1 MSFGVANSYVEAE
14 RLLDSGLRVPRAS
27 LFVLA
32 RRWNMKGYQRKSN
45 AQIIEKARAKI
56 SEFKRY
62 LNGHIDSE
70 RYELITDFMLDLPA
84 PAEDTQLYY
93 FEMIT
98 HSHFTREK
106 KIGNITIGV
115 VENED
120 TTRLRGTTKLSP
132 IEYDVINM
140 VPLGEKQDAKRPNVR
155 TLILANIAGR
165 ISGEGPNI
173 LGQGYVELLEITLDA
188 FHVADIAMATPL
200 WDRVL
205 ADDDGAP
212 SIQIPYVESAYYNV
226 ETKGFEHRNTCR
238 FNGFVSGRCLAS
250 ALIECFGTMADD
262 KAYLNRR
269 SYMKKKID
277 ATGLSDTRKKQML
290 DEAML
295 KWSAKNTMTYE
306 SLKAEVIEASQK
318 WSELKR
324 DSLELP
330 NDFAI
335 GDYTSEEFNNFNW
348 SIAHVV
354 PWLVMTRRQI
364 RLTPHTENDDRFIKT
379 IIGCRIWGYKS
390 CEHKHCILYGCIA
403 NEHFYR
409 CTRMI
414 DSLKQTFDGKQEVLV
429 DGSVIDKFA
438 MLHMVS
444 TTAKVPYIVS
454 GDLKGK
460 GVIIDLV
467 DGVFRKETGEELFAN
482 YKEDENYLVK
492 EQSTMDA
499 MVRKVYR
506 DGVIPEI
513 KCGANHDIVCMRLRV
528 NDHDFYIRVIKLKEL
543 YANNQPKE
551 NNDLF
556 CGLVQNYRYVLSQR
570 YMSHLSDDARETFG
584 SYSRCGITAKF
595 CDAIGVNSIP
605 EGWRLVKIDMRKS
618 YPSQLFFM
626 DKIPIGM
633 SIDHFVKWDNSK
645 EFDVNVNA
653 FYVVRRAKVATDD
666 EKYDMYCK
674 VRNEM
679 DILFESEVIICT
691 QHALGAFA
699 NICWR
704 RGVDWKKMIIVQA
717 IYVPSIALS
726 NDEGSKDTF
735 ACAIKNVCSM
745 KEVSEEVK
753 KQALVFLTGVL
764 QTKYGVKESCSMF
777 KSISDAKLFHDQV
790 YEYLDDDK
798 KKALFYI
805 GSNKLKV
812 ELQKSWFPIATMML
826 DMVRSRMAELCFA
839 MEQEGCKIMSIHVDA
854 LYVLVKKD
862 VNLNLKTEN
871 IMLTT
876 LSGESGHSKWD
887 ISTHFGCWKTE
898 ELFDFEEIATRK
910 PTVIKPCVMKLYKG
924 RELEEMTMKDE
935 YDMEEAKQIL
945 ASHDNRMFVKAPH
958 PGSGKT
964 YLCTHM
970 RLKGETLVCVHN
982 NYRKAEWEGFN
993 ITTSHYLLGG
1003 AVDIIGNEKVKDK
1016 VRKIPEGV
1024 KCIIFDEFYCYSA
1037 RQIGRACKLMKKESG
1052 IVFLGNGCRKQNKPI
1067 DGWAIGIGG
1076 SDRVETKYDAIIA
1089 EMFGCRLTLYE
1100 MKRFAVE
1107 KRPGIAK
1114 CCDLLWEKRDEDMRA
1129 VSLECCALGGI
1140 EVKKGMPVEV
1150 REDEWYI
1157 CATHAQIHEL
1167 QKRAKF
1173 ELKVVSFCG
1182 DSQKKVEDTITKKK
1196 ITINSNTRWDVLKKD
1211 AKGYCLKMCA
1221 HSREMD
1227 LNKRIVD
1234 EVCVASLDELFRAAN
1249 IATGHCVLGATLK
1262 GKINIFPHWKDRIR
1276 PEQCGCLFDAAWLNT
1291 VITRSADW
1299 NMTMWIEN

>member
-32 RRWNMKGYQRKSN
+32 RRFNMKGYQRKTN

-62 LNGHIDSE
+62 LSTHMDTE
-70 RYELITDFMLDLPA
+70 RYERIADFMLDLPT
-84 PAEDTQLYY
+84 PAEDAPLYY
-93 FEMIT
+93 FEFLL
-98 HSHFTREK
+98 HSKIMKENK
-106 KIGNITIGV
+106 KGEMV
-115 VENED
+115 VKDE
-120 TTRLRGTTKLSP
+120 TTRLRGTTKISP
-132 IEYDVINM
+132 IEWDAINS
-140 VPLGEKQDAKRPNVR
+140 VKLGEMQDARNPSVR
-155 TLILANIAGR
+155 TLILTNVAGR
-165 ISGEGPNI
+165 IAGEGVGI
-173 LGQGYVELLEITLDA
+173 LSHGYIEVLHIALDA
-188 FHVADIAMATPL
+188 FHVADVVMAKPL

-238 FNGFVSGRCLAS
+238 FDGFVSGRCLAS

-262 KAYLNRR
+262 KAWLNRR

-277 ATGLSDTRKKQML
+277 ATGLSAERKKEML

-295 KWSAKNTMTYE
+295 KWKAKNALTYE

-335 GDYTSEEFNNFNW
+335 GDYTSEEFINFNW

-429 DGSVIDKFA
+429 DDAVIDKFA
-438 MLHMVS
+438 MLNMVS
-444 TTAKVPYIVS
+444 TTAKIPYIVS
-454 GDLKGK
+454 GELKGK
-460 GVIIDLV
+460 GVIVDLV

-482 YKEDENYLVK
+482 YKADENYLVK

-528 NDHDFYIRVIKLKEL
+528 NDHDFYIRVIKMKEL

-551 NNDLF
+551 NHDLF
-556 CGLVQNYRYVLSQR
+556 CRLVQNYRYVLSQR

-584 SYSRCGITAKF
+584 SYSRCGITTKF

-605 EGWRLVKIDMRKS
+605 LGWRLVKIDMRKS
-618 YPSQLFFM
+618 YASQLFAM

-633 SIDHFVKWDNSK
+633 SMDHFVKWDNDK
-645 EFDVNVNA
+645 EFDMNVNA
-653 FYVVRRAKVATDD
+653 FYVVRKIRRDARV
-666 EKYDMYCK
+666 M
-674 VRNEM
+674 NEM
-679 DILFESEVIICT
+679 DILFECDTVICT
-691 QHALGAFA
+691 QHTLGTFA

-704 RGVDWKKMIIVQA
+704 RGVDWKRMIVVQA

-726 NDEGSKDTF
+726 NDERKGREICQDTF
-735 ACAIKNVCSM
+735 RGAIKNVCSM

-753 KQALVFLTGVL
+753 KQTLVFLTGVL

-777 KSISDAKLFHDQV
+777 KSLADAKLFHDQV
-790 YEYLDDDK
+790 YEYLDDEK
-798 KKALFYI
+798 KTLFYI

-826 DMVRSRMAELCFA
+826 DMVRSRMAELCFD
-839 MEQEGCKIMSIHVDA
+839 MEQKGCKIMSIHTDELV
-854 LYVLVKKD
+854 VLVPSD
-862 VNLNLKTEN
+862 VNLNVKTEN
-871 IMLTT
+871 IT
-876 LSGESGHSKWD
+876 LMTYLGESGHSKWD
-887 ISTHFGCWKTE
+887 ITTQFGCFRTK
-898 ELFDFEEIATRK
+898 ELFDCSELQTLK
-910 PTVIKPCVMKLYKG
+910 PTVIKPCVMKLYEG

-935 YDMEEAKQIL
+935 YDMDEAVGIL
-945 ASHDNRMFVKAPH
+945 AAHDNRMFVKALY
-958 PGSGKT
+958 PGCGKT

-982 NYRKAEWEGFN
+982 NDRKAEWEGFN

-1003 AVDIIGNEKVKDK
+1003 AVDILGNEKVKDK
-1016 VRKIPEGV
+1016 TRKIPEGV
-1024 KCIIFDEFYCYSA
+1024 KCIIFDEFYCYSV

-1052 IVFLGNGCRKQNKPI
+1052 ITFLGNGCRKQVEPI

-1076 SDRVETKYDAIIA
+1076 TDRVSEKYDAIIA
-1089 EMFGCRLTLYE
+1089 EMFGCCLVLKE
-1100 MKRFAVE
+1100 IKRFSEDKKTGAM
-1107 KRPGIAK
+1107 K
-1114 CCDLLWEKRDEDMRA
+1114 CCDLLWEKRDCEMRE

-1140 EVKKGMPVEV
+1140 EVRKGMPVEV

-1157 CATHAQIHEL
+1157 CATHRQMREL
-1167 QKRAKF
+1167 EKRVKF
-1173 ELKVVSFCG
+1173 ELKVVRFCG
-1182 DSQKKVEDTITKKK
+1182 DSKAKVEDNDTKKK
-1196 ITINSNTRWDVLKKD
+1196 ITINANTRWEVEKKD
-1211 AKGYCLKMCA
+1211 AKGYWLKMCA
-1221 HSREMD
+1221 HSREKD

-1234 EVCVASLDELFRAAN
+1234 KICVASLDGLFRAAN

-1262 GKINIFPHWKDRIR
+1262 GKINIFPHWKDKAR
-1276 PEQCGCLFDAAWLNT
+1276 PERCGCLMTAAWLNT

-1299 NMTMWIEN
+1299 DMTMWIE